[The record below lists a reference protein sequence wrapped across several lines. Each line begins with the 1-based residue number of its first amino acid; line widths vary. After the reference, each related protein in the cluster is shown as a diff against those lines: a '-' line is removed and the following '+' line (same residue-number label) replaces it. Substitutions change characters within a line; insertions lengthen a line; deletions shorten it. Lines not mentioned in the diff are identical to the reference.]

1 MNFLFGCV
9 IFVYV
14 YKKKLKRMKKI
25 TLSCLAIVAAAT
37 TFGQVI
43 LLDHDKNIVT
53 NTIIDINIASNANST
68 EEILVKNGG
77 TITDTLKV
85 LRTIYSVDTDD
96 QTQFC
101 FGGLCYAHATNLSSL
116 TISVAPGDTI
126 DYSENGFHAIFDA
139 GAACVTRMVK
149 YRFYNVNNFSD
160 SSSVTFR
167 YSCITGI
174 EDNIDTKAFISNPS
188 PNPAYGSASFN
199 YSMNTASEKAK
210 IVIHDMLGKAV
221 KTIDLTEKEGSVK
234 INTSDLISGVYFY
247 SYFVNNKTVA
257 TKKIIIA
264 N

>member
-1 MNFLFGCV
+1 
-9 IFVYV
+9 
-14 YKKKLKRMKKI
+14 MKKI

-85 LRTIYSVDTDD
+85 LRTVYSVDAND

-116 TISVAPGDTI
+116 SISVAPGDTI

-139 GAACVTRMVK
+139 GVACVTRLVK
-149 YRFYNVNNFSD
+149 YRFFNVNNFSD
-160 SSSVTFR
+160 SASVTFR
-167 YSCITGI
+167 YSCVTGI
-174 EDNIDTKAFISNPS
+174 DDNKNTMPVISNPS
-188 PNPAYGSASFN
+188 PNPAYGYVSFN
-199 YSMNTASEKAK
+199 YSTNTASEKAK

-221 KTIDLTEKEGSVK
+221 KIVDLTEREGSVK

-247 SYFVNNKTVA
+247 SYYVDNKTIA
-257 TKKIIIA
+257 TKKMIIA